1 MRLLFYGL
9 TNKDLL
15 GGNTRHCHTTSELL
29 VETITDDLP
38 SHVQD
43 AFGSGNVIQ
52 LIAKSNGYPIQV
64 KKARICGLGSFSGPS
79 SKW

>member
-1 MRLLFYGL
+1 MGSQ
-9 TNKDLL
+9 TKDLL